1 MLHEYAAGLAGNR
14 ELFSSQG
21 EPVSVLSIFRTAG
34 ELFQFMRER
43 KRLWLL
49 PLAVILLLFG
59 GLLVLAEG
67 SALAPFIY
75 SIF

>member
-1 MLHEYAAGLAGNR
+1 M
-14 ELFSSQG
+14 
-21 EPVSVLSIFRTAG
+21 SIIRTAG
-34 ELFQFMRER
+34 ELFEFMRDR

-49 PLAVILLLFG
+49 PLVTILLVVG